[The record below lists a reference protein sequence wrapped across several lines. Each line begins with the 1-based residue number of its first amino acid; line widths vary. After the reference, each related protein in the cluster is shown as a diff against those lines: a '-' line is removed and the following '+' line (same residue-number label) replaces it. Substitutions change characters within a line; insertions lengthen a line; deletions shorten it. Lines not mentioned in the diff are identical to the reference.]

1 MAINGSDVSKK
12 VAILHPELHDG
23 GSGTGMSHESTLS
36 CCLESEQKLLNSTH
50 ILEAISKAQ
59 SQFIANVDTKVL
71 FDDLLA
77 DLLSLTQSEYGFIG
91 EVLHDPD
98 GKPYLKSHA
107 ITNIAWNDET
117 RAFYEKHAAT
127 GLEFRN
133 LKSLFGAVLTTGK
146 EVISNS
152 PSIDPRRCGIPEGH
166 PALSSFLGL
175 PFYNAGQMIGMIGI
189 ANRPGG
195 YDQRLV
201 SFLEPF
207 TATCANIIA
216 AHNIDRRRRDAEE
229 ALRKSSERLKGA
241 QSISRLGNWDWDI
254 ATGEL
259 AWSDEIFRIFGLDP
273 QVRPQYETFLETIH
287 PDDRQAVIAAV
298 DDAVKG
304 KKPYSIDH
312 RIILPNGEV
321 RVVHEQGEV
330 KVSDGVPVSMAGTVQ
345 DITSQKL
352 MEECLM
358 ESERKYRTLF
368 EDSMDVIFITDSD
381 DGRIL
386 DINPAGVELLGC
398 ESRED
403 ALKRTIT
410 EFYNCPDERER
421 FKEAVLKYGF
431 VKDYEVFLKRAD
443 GAGVL
448 ASITATVV
456 KGENGK
462 STFQGILR
470 DMTEHARL
478 QQQLL
483 HAHKMEAVGQ
493 LTGGIAHDFNNILT
507 AVMGYANILSIKMKE
522 GDPNRKYAENILSL
536 AEKGANLTS
545 GLLSFSRKDIVAI
558 APVALN
564 RLINDLS
571 GLLMKLLRV
580 NIEFRLTLCPE
591 ELVVMADRGQI
602 EQVLMNLA
610 TNARDAMPGGG
621 LLTVSTGKAQFD
633 DDFAVKSSGYG
644 SAGKFAFITFSDTG
658 CGMDEATRKRI
669 FEPFFTTKTIGEG
682 TGLGLSIV
690 YGIINQHGG
699 DIKVYSE
706 PGFGTTFKVFIP
718 LAESAVEAVSAD
730 RGEEASLRG
739 TETILVAEDDPDVNI
754 ITKTLLE
761 EFGYKVIITGDGA
774 EAVEAFR
781 AEKDNIDLVI
791 LDVIMPNKN
800 GREAYEEIRGMSA
813 DVRVIFTSGY
823 TEDII
828 NSKMIFEHG
837 LDFISKPLAAS
848 LLLKKVREVLDSG
861 K

>member
-1 MAINGSDVSKK
+1 MAKNGSDVSKK
-12 VAILHPELHDG
+12 VVNLHTESLDG
-23 GSGTGMSHESTLS
+23 GIGAVQESHLS
-36 CCLESEQKLLNSTH
+36 CSSGAEQKLLNSNH
-50 ILEAISKAQ
+50 LLEAISKAQ
-59 SQFIANVDTKVL
+59 SQFIANVDSKVL
-71 FDDLLA
+71 FDDLLG
-77 DLLSLTQSEYGFIG
+77 DLLALTQSEYGFIG
-91 EVLHDPD
+91 EVFHDPD
-98 GKPYLKSHA
+98 GKPYLKSRA
-107 ITNIAWNDET
+107 ITNIAWNVET
-117 RAFYEKHAAT
+117 RALYEKHAAT

-133 LKSLFGAVLTTGK
+133 LNSLFGAVLTTGM

-152 PSIDPRRCGIPEGH
+152 PSTDPRRCGIPEGH
-166 PALSSFLGL
+166 PPLKSFLGL
-175 PFYNAGQMIGMIGI
+175 PFYKSGQMIGMIGI
-189 ANRPGG
+189 ANRSEG
-195 YDQRLV
+195 YAHALV
-201 SFLEPF
+201 AFLQPF
-207 TATCANIIA
+207 TTTCANIIA
-216 AHNIDRRRRDAEE
+216 AHNIDRQRRDAEN
-229 ALRKSSERLKGA
+229 ALRKSSEKLKCA
-241 QSISRLGNWDWDI
+241 QSIARFGNWDWDI

-259 AWSDEIFRIFGLDP
+259 AWSDEIFHIFGLDP
-273 QVRPQYETFLETIH
+273 RVSPKYETFLETVH
-287 PDDRQAVIAAV
+287 PDDREAVIAAIDEALKNV
-298 DDAVKG
+298 
-304 KKPYSIDH
+304 KPYSIDH
-312 RIILPNGEV
+312 RIILPNGEIKI
-321 RVVHEQGEV
+321 VHEQGEV
-330 KVSDGVPVSMAGTVQ
+330 KRLDGAPVAMMGTVQ
-345 DITSQKL
+345 DISAQKR
-352 MEECLM
+352 MEECLR

-368 EDSMDVIFITDSD
+368 EDSMDVIFITDCD

-386 DINPAGVELLGC
+386 DINQAGVELLGC
-398 ESRED
+398 QSRED
-403 ALKRTIT
+403 LLKRRIT

-421 FKEAVLKYGF
+421 FKETVLKYGF
-431 VKDYEVFLKRAD
+431 VKDYEVYMKRED

-456 KGENGK
+456 KGAGGK
-462 STFQGILR
+462 STFQGVLR

-545 GLLSFSRKDIVAI
+545 GLLSFSRKDIVTI
-558 APVALN
+558 APVGLN

-571 GLLMKLLRV
+571 GLLTKLLRV
-580 NIEFRLTLCPE
+580 NIDFRLNLCAE

-602 EQVLMNLA
+602 EQVLMNLT

-621 LLTVSTGKAQFD
+621 LLTVSTGTAKFD

-644 SAGKFAFITFSDTG
+644 SVGKFAFITFSDTG

-669 FEPFFTTKTIGEG
+669 FEPFFTTKTTGEG

-718 LAESAVEAVSAD
+718 LTESAAEAASTDD
-730 RGEEASLRG
+730 REEVSLRG
-739 TETILVAEDDPDVNI
+739 TETVLVAEDDPDVNI

-761 EFGYKVIITGDGA
+761 EFGYRVIITGDGA
-774 EAVEAFR
+774 EAVEAFK
-781 AEKDNIDLVI
+781 AGKDSIDLVI
-791 LDVIMPNKN
+791 LDVIMPKKN
-800 GREAYEEIRGMSA
+800 GREAFEEIRAASP
-813 DVRVIFTSGY
+813 DVKVIFTSGY

-828 NSKMIFEHG
+828 NSRMIFEQG
-837 LDFISKPLAAS
+837 LNFISKPLAAS
-848 LLLKKVREVLDSG
+848 LLLKKVREVLDTG